1 MKNRD
6 RQREERRIK
15 NERTSREEML
25 DLRDYCNVEDTT
37 PYLAVRNMIRNGDS
51 AADGL
56 HRFGGVV
63 TMA

>member
-15 NERTSREEML
+15 NGRMNREEML
-25 DLRDYCNVEDTT
+25 NLRDYCNVEDTT
-37 PYLAVRNMIRNGDS
+37 PYLAVRNMIRNGES
-51 AADGL
+51 AADGQ
-56 HRFGGVV
+56 HRFGGGV

>member
-1 MKNRD
+1 MKTRD

-15 NERTSREEML
+15 NARTSREEML
-25 DLRDYCNVEDTT
+25 NLRDYCNVEDTT
-37 PYLAVRNMIRNGDS
+37 PYKAVSNMIRNGES

-56 HRFGGVV
+56 HRFSGVV